1 MKTKHKTI
9 VIVGILIVTI
19 SVMIAFSDN
28 QGLKADF
35 IIQLPDVENGET
47 GKGFTCTGLTY
58 HENENVFYVGN
69 IGKSSPETAGF
80 QPTIVKLSDDFSEVI
95 EEIPLSKIFP
105 SMKDIQGL
113 AIDYSDNSIWFC
125 STGENMIRHISESGE
140 DAGGGI
146 C

>member
-1 MKTKHKTI
+1 MKAKHRI
-9 VIVGILIVTI
+9 ICIISILIVAV
-19 SVMIAFSDN
+19 SGVVVFLNN
-28 QGLKADF
+28 QGIEADYV
-35 IIQLPDVENGET
+35 IQLPDIESGET

-69 IGKSSPETAGF
+69 IGKSLPQTAGF
-80 QPTIVKLSDDFSEVI
+80 RPTIVKLSEDFSEVLG
-95 EEIPLSKIFP
+95 EIPLYEIFP
-105 SMKDIQGL
+105 SMEDIQGL

-125 STGENMIRHISESGE
+125 STGENMIRHISESGK